1 MAPRIEYLFSS
12 NFKYFLKIG
21 NSPIRI
27 TKIEHDR
34 QATQKELIIIYL
46 TIIYYVYY
54 T

>member
-1 MAPRIEYLFSS
+1 MALQIKNLISS
-12 NFKYFLKIG
+12 NFKYLKKIG
-21 NSPIRI
+21 NFPIRI